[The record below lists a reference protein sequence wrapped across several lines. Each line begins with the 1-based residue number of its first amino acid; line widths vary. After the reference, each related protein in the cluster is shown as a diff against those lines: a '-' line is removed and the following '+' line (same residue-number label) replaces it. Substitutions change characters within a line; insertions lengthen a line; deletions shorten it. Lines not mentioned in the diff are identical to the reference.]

1 MSKAKRAGKAANR
14 QDGPTEAMDE
24 SKAHQVLIREQHSRE
39 AAHDYVEAIADLID
53 RTGEARAID
62 LAKARGVSH
71 VTVIRTI
78 SRLQRLGLV
87 MTKPYRSIFLTPA
100 GREMAANAK
109 FRHQTVLA
117 FLEALGVPSDIA
129 RADAEG
135 IEHHV
140 SEKTLAIFTDF
151 LKDSIRQ
158 KRKNLSK

>member
-1 MSKAKRAGKAANR
+1 MSKAKQAGKGAR
-14 QDGPTEAMDE
+14 RPKGSMDPLAE
-24 SKAHQVLIREQHSRE
+24 STAHQVHIREQHSRE

-53 RTGEARAID
+53 HTGEARAID

-100 GREMAANAK
+100 GREMATKAK
-109 FRHQTVLA
+109 FRHQTVLT
-117 FLEALGVPSDIA
+117 FLEALGVPSAIA

-140 SEKTLAIFTDF
+140 SEKTLAVFTDF
-151 LKDSIRQ
+151 VKEAKNKKLK
-158 KRKNLSK
+158 N